1 MDLRQKIVLFHLN
14 WRGRRE
20 LRNIEFFADRQIVE
34 AQVLDQDDVG
44 VWIQPIAGDS
54 DQGSDFA
61 ASELLKWEY
70 IATATVHAP
79 VDGGI

>member
-1 MDLRQKIVLFHLN
+1 MDLRQKIVLFRLN

-20 LRNIEFFADRQIVE
+20 LKGIELFADKEIVE

-44 VWIQPIAGDS
+44 VWVQPIAGD
-54 DQGSDFA
+54 GVSDFA

-70 IATATVHAP
+70 IATATVPAP
-79 VDGGI
+79 VDGR